1 MSGINFEE
9 NSSDQKWKK
18 SLRDECVLSN
28 LMPLKSW
35 KAYKYKVDIK
45 NIVIWIFFIQEFI
58 LPLNS

>member
-1 MSGINFEE
+1 MEE
-9 NSSDQKWKK
+9 EFKGWMLSS
-18 SLRDECVLSN
+18 LI
-28 LMPLKSW
+28 PLKSW